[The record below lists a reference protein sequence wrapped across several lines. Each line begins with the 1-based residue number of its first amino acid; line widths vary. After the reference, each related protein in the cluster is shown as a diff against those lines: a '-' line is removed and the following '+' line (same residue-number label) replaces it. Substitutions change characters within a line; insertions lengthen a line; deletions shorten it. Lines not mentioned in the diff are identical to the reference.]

1 MPRFFFDLRNGFGN
15 LLDQDG
21 VDLPDAEAA
30 RNYARGVA
38 RELMFRDESRKRHW
52 WFKVRNQDDYEL
64 FALPFLDVDDT
75 LQHFSAKSRKLIE
88 RMSENRLALAE
99 ATFNSRMNLLGA
111 RAAVARSQSRPYV
124 AAENGRAVLS
134 GIKRTT

>member
-1 MPRFFFDLRNGFGN
+1 MPRFFFDLRNGSGN

-30 RNYARGVA
+30 RNYARSVA

-52 WFKVRNQDDYEL
+52 WFKVRDQDDNEL
-64 FALPFLDVDDT
+64 FALPFVDVDDT
-75 LQHFSAKSRKLIE
+75 LRHFSAKSRKLIE

-99 ATFNSRMNLLGA
+99 AMFNSRMNLLGA

-124 AAENGRAVLS
+124 AAENGRAVLPVR
-134 GIKRTT
+134 RTT